1 MERNT
6 CRHRSLHFPTAAQVP
21 QSALRHDKV
30 SLVYAKHI
38 MPYEMRKMRRHLYD
52 SNNNLT
58 NLTHGRLS
66 TN

>member
-21 QSALRHDKV
+21 QSDLRHGKV
-30 SLVYAKHI
+30 SLVYAKQI
-38 MPYEMRKMRRHLYD
+38 MPYEKRKMRRHLYD

-58 NLTHGRLS
+58 HLTRGHLS